1 MKLNMSLLKKYND
14 IWDIVSNIIKKGF
27 GNELV
32 YNKTYLK
39 NKIKSYEGKIDTDFM
54 VMEC

>member
-27 GNELV
+27 DNELV
-32 YNKTYLK
+32 YNEKYLK